1 MRHFLLLILPLAFS
15 LSISAQEFSGGF
27 RAGLNFISFSGDQE
41 MSSVTDATYET
52 FNRTTGFH
60 VGATFA
66 LAFTDLVGIKAD
78 LMYSQKG
85 GEIRYEGPSYF
96 YLYANQDDLEG
107 SVIFGDRSSEYDVVN
122 SFIDIPLT
130 AYYRLGP
137 LEIEGGLSAA
147 FMVNSRVSGGATY
160 NTNTFGIDNDIV
172 FNVDGNYFQD
182 RAGGGGIISRSST
195 PLPRTDVFPP
205 DVISAYYNSN
215 SDEKLY
221 RRLDFAAVI
230 GLSFYLNN
238 GLFIGAR
245 YQHGLTDA
253 TLGENDLR
261 ITNEDLVG
269 GREFNTEDTDNSRV
283 IQASVGFRF

>member
-15 LSISAQEFSGGF
+15 LSVSAQEFSGGF

-41 MSSVTDATYET
+41 MSSVSDATYET

-107 SVIFGDRSSEYDVVN
+107 SVIFGDRNSEYDVVN

-137 LEIEGGLSAA
+137 LEIEGGFSAA

-182 RAGGGGIISRSST
+182 RAGGGGVISRSST
-195 PLPRTDVFPP
+195 PLPRTDVLPP

-221 RRLDFAAVI
+221 KRLDFAAVI

-261 ITNEDLVG
+261 ITNDTQVG

>member
-1 MRHFLLLILPLAFS
+1 MRHFLLLILPLTFS
-15 LSISAQEFSGGF
+15 LSLSAQEFSGGF

-41 MSSVTDATYET
+41 MSSVSDATYET

-107 SVIFGDRSSEYDVVN
+107 SVIFGDRNSEYDVVN

-160 NTNTFGIDNDIV
+160 NTNTFGLDNDIV

-182 RAGGGGIISRSST
+182 RAGGGGVISRSST

>member
-1 MRHFLLLILPLAFS
+1 MRHFLLLILPLTFS
-15 LSISAQEFSGGF
+15 LSLSAQEFSGGF

-41 MSSVTDATYET
+41 MSSVSDATYET

-107 SVIFGDRSSEYDVVN
+107 SVIFGDRNSEYDVVN

-160 NTNTFGIDNDIV
+160 NTNTFGLDNDIV

-182 RAGGGGIISRSST
+182 RAGGGGVISRSST

-283 IQASVGFRF
+283 IQASLGFRF